1 MSKRAVLLLLALC
14 ALSCPAALA
23 ADGPQQCFVVPLPEG
38 RHDEAARLRVVLE
51 GVTTPGDVP
60 LKLRVTAD
68 DEGGREVLLASAGVV
83 AAGRAAMQA
92 RRLPALRLDAT
103 RALRRLLA
111 GGGGADELKLCVRPV
126 DARNAPLRDLKWS
139 VEAVRIEARRK

>member
-1 MSKRAVLLLLALC
+1 MSRCTVLLLALC
-14 ALSCPAALA
+14 ALACPVALA
-23 ADGPQQCFVVPLPEG
+23 AEGPRQCFVVPLPEG

-60 LKLRVTAD
+60 LKLRVTATAED
-68 DEGGREVLLASAGVV
+68 GREVYLASAGVV
-83 AAGRAAMQA
+83 AAGRGATEA
-92 RRLPALRLDAT
+92 RRLTALRLDAT

-111 GGGGADELKLCVRPV
+111 GGDGADKLKLCVQPV